1 MLLCVKVV
9 GRRIC
14 EKTKKRRRTTGLK
27 WKEQSWAQPHE
38 AGATRLVV
46 RADRQ
51 EPKVRGEV
59 AVGSVEEGKGRV
71 GSSCL
76 YCLVVV
82 VVVVV
87 VAAALLLCCPSRLFF
102 LLLSLLCDNGDSNVS
117 N

>member
-1 MLLCVKVV
+1 M
-9 GRRIC
+9 
-14 EKTKKRRRTTGLK
+14 
-27 WKEQSWAQPHE
+27 
-38 AGATRLVV
+38 V

-82 VVVVV
+82 VVVVA
-87 VAAALLLCCPSRLFF
+87 AAALLLCCPSRLFF